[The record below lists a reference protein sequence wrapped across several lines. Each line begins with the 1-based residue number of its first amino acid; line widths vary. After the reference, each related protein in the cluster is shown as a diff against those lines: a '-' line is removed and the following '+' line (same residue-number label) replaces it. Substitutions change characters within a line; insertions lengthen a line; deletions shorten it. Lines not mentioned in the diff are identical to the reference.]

1 MVVSKAPA
9 KQRADETFTSGHSG
23 RILLV
28 VTLGTLCGQLG
39 FLVLPPLLPEIITT
53 LSISEA
59 RAGFALSVL
68 ASCTAGFRYP
78 GGRISDDLS
87 RTTAIVLGLVSL
99 IVGYGLLAT
108 ATRYPT
114 FLLGVSFVGIGLGIY
129 VPAGFAQLSD
139 VFERKR
145 GRAFGLNDAA
155 VSLAGVFASGFA
167 AVAIAVA
174 TWRYAF
180 APILIGL
187 AVVTVLYSGWSREPH
202 TIQKPT
208 LEVRPTLRRIALTP
222 GLRSAIV
229 VAGLFMFVWNGTISF
244 LPIVLEADRELS
256 RSASNVAYAAV
267 FAVGVLATPLS
278 GYCGDRIGS
287 LPAVVTA
294 IGSGL
299 VGLAVL
305 LFSSSTV
312 GVAVGI
318 LLLAVGL
325 TGFWPP
331 MSSYLITAF
340 PEEHKGGDY
349 GVVGTVYMAFG
360 SLGPAYVGIVG
371 GHLGYTV
378 AYGGFLLV
386 LVGCLLVTSWLTF
399 ERYQRLRPA

>member
-1 MVVSKAPA
+1 MSEARA
-9 KQRADETFTSGHSG
+9 QQRADETLTSGHSG
-23 RILLV
+23 RILFV

-39 FLVLPPLLPEIITT
+39 FLVLPPLLPDIITT

-68 ASCTAGFRYP
+68 AACTAAFRYP

-87 RTTAIVLGLVSL
+87 RTTAIVLGLLSL
-99 IVGYGLLAT
+99 IVGYGLLTT
-108 ATRYPT
+108 ATRYLT
-114 FLLGVSFVGIGLGIY
+114 FLFGVSFVGIGLGIY

-139 VFERKR
+139 VFEQKR

-187 AVVTVLYSGWSREPH
+187 ALVTVLYRSWSREPH
-202 TIQKPT
+202 VIEKPT
-208 LEVRPTLRRIALTP
+208 LKVRPTLHRIALTP
-222 GLRSAIV
+222 GLRSAIL

-244 LPIVLEADRELS
+244 LPIVLEADRGLS
-256 RSASNVAYAAV
+256 RSASNMAYAGV
-267 FAVGVLATPLS
+267 FVVGVFATPLS
-278 GYCGDRIGS
+278 GYCGDRVGP
-287 LPAVVTA
+287 LPVVVTT

-299 VGLAVL
+299 AGLTVL
-305 LFSSSTV
+305 LFSSSV
-312 GVAVGI
+312 AGVAIGI

-340 PEEHKGGDY
+340 PEENKGGDY

-371 GHLGYTV
+371 GHSGYTA

-386 LVGCLLVTSWLTF
+386 LVACLLAATWLTF
-399 ERYQRLRPA
+399 GR